1 MGFIAQELEKSFPQL
16 VHTNQEGEKSVDYSR
31 MAPILVE
38 AIKEQQVQIEQL
50 KSEKAAL
57 EVEIK
62 TLRSEV
68 MTRLE
73 ALENKASSSSPGS
86 K

>member
-31 MAPILVE
+31 MVPILVE
-38 AIKEQQVQIEQL
+38 AIKEQQAQIEQL